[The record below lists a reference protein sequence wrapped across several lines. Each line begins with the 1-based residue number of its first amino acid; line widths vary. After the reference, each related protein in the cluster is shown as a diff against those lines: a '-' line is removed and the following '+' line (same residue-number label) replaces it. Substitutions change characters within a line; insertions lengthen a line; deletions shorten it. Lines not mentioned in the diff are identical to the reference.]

1 MYERILREFRR
12 RVKDRRYVMTT
23 HADEEM
29 WADDLTIEDIENA
42 ILKGRIVERQ
52 RDAQRNEWKYVV
64 RVRSS
69 SREGVVVVGKLGPT
83 DEFVIITVF
92 VD

>member
-1 MYERILREFRR
+1 MHERILREFRH
-12 RVKDRRYVMTT
+12 RVKTRRYVMTT

-42 ILKGRIVERQ
+42 ILEGDIVERQ
-52 RDAQRNEWKYVV
+52 RDAHRDEWKYVV
-64 RVRSS
+64 RGWSLSNEV
-69 SREGVVVVGKLGPT
+69 VVVVGKIGPT
-83 DEFVIITVF
+83 DELVIITVF